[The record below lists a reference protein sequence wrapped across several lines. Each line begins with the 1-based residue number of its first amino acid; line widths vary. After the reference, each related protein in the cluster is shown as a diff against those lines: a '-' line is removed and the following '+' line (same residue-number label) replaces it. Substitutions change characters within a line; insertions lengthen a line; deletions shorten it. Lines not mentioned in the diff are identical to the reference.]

1 MSTLLQPCY
10 EDHESQ
16 GYPSFERWTI
26 LPHQGPSSLH
36 SLQMS
41 KGHSSTEK
49 AKKSPFKPP
58 NSESS
63 HHASPT
69 RKSTAAPSVFKNPET
84 ISPYIPEPHPSSTQP
99 GPSTSHLD
107 RLITLIKGLHD
118 HIFGLANVMYSH
130 HNHVQICLTT
140 IEAQLDEIQCK
151 LMESLLLSVPKR
163 GRTLTVNIMT
173 TA

>member
-16 GYPSFERWTI
+16 GYPSSERWTV
-26 LPHQGPSSLH
+26 LPRQGPISLH
-36 SLQMS
+36 SFQMS
-41 KGHSSTEK
+41 KEQSSTVK
-49 AKKSPFKPP
+49 AKKSPFMPP

-69 RKSTAAPSVFKNPET
+69 RKSTAAPSVFENPET
-84 ISPYIPEPHPSSTQP
+84 VSPYIPEPHPSSTQL

-107 RLITLIKGLHD
+107 RLITLIEGLHD
-118 HIFGLANVMYSH
+118 RIFGLANVMYSH

-140 IEAQLDEIQCK
+140 IKTQLEEIQRK
-151 LMESLLLSVPKR
+151 LEESL
-163 GRTLTVNIMT
+163 
-173 TA
+173 